1 MQGIV
6 IITMPFFMNTDQEL
20 KTSEYLKGIVSNLPE
35 KPGIYQYLNAEGT
48 IIYVGKAKN
57 LKRRVYSYFS
67 KEHQPGKTRV
77 LVSKIAD
84 IRYIVVN
91 SEEDALLLENNLIK
105 KYKPRYNVLLKDDKT
120 YPSICVQNE
129 YFPRVF
135 KTRRIIRNGS
145 SYYGPY
151 SHAPSMHAVL
161 DLIKHLYPLRTCSLN
176 LSPENI
182 RAGKFNVCLE
192 YHIKNCAGP
201 CIGLQSQEE
210 YLKNIS
216 EIKEILKGNTQE
228 ISKMLYQQMQELAAE
243 MKFEEAQKVKEKY
256 ALIENY
262 RSKSEVVS
270 SVLHNIDVFSIEE
283 DGEKS
288 AFINYLHI
296 TNGAINQAFT
306 FEYKKKLNETKEEL
320 LTLGIIEMRERYKS
334 ASREIIVPFDIEME
348 LNNVTFTIP
357 QRGDKKKLLELSLL
371 NVKQYKADRMKQ
383 AEKLNPEQRSMR
395 LMKEIQQELH
405 LDRLPMQIEC
415 FDNSNIQGTDAV
427 AACVVF
433 KKAKP
438 SKNDYRKYN
447 IKTVVGADD
456 YASMK
461 EVVRRR
467 YQRVLE
473 EESPLPDLIITDGG
487 KGQMEVVRQVMEE
500 LQLDIP
506 IAGLAKDRKHR
517 TSEVLFGFPPQT
529 IGIKQHSPLF
539 RLLEQIQD
547 EVHRFAIT
555 FHRDK
560 RSKRQV
566 SSALDSIKG
575 IGEKTKTLLL
585 KEFKSVKRIKEASM
599 EEVATVIGESK
610 AKIVKESLNNR

>member
-1 MQGIV
+1 MD
-6 IITMPFFMNTDQEL
+6 TNQEL

-151 SHAPSMHAVL
+151 SHSPSMHAVL
-161 DLIKHLYPLRTCSLN
+161 DLIKHLYPLRTCNLN

-210 YLKNIS
+210 YLKNIA

-228 ISKMLYQQMQELAAE
+228 ISRLLYQRMQDLAAE

-334 ASREIIVPFDIEME
+334 ASREIIVPFDIEIE
-348 LNNVTFTIP
+348 LNDVTFTIP

-438 SKNDYRKYN
+438 SKSDYRKYN

-467 YQRVLE
+467 YQRAIE

-487 KGQMEVVRQVMEE
+487 KEQMEVVRQVMEE

-566 SSALDSIKG
+566 ASALDNIKG
-575 IGEKTKTLLL
+575 IGEKTKTALL
-585 KEFKSVKRIKEASM
+585 KEFKSVKRIKEATI
-599 EEVATVIGESK
+599 EEVSAIIGESK
-610 AKIVKESLNNR
+610 AKIIKEGLDNH